1 MSKQT
6 TPIPAERIES
16 KIFLIR
22 GQKVMIDRDLAKL
35 YGVKTKHLNRQ
46 VRRNIERFPKEFMFK
61 LTKKEKEELV
71 PICHHLMDLKYSYQ
85 LPYAFTEHGVAML
98 ASVLRSKI
106 AVKTSIFIIKTFV
119 RLRQIL
125 STHKELS
132 HRFGQL
138 EQRVEKH
145 DNEIELIFEAIRKL
159 LDPPK
164 KKPIK
169 IGFLSERK

>member
-1 MSKQT
+1 
-6 TPIPAERIES
+6 
-16 KIFLIR
+16 
-22 GQKVMIDRDLAKL
+22 
-35 YGVKTKHLNRQ
+35 
-46 VRRNIERFPKEFMFK
+46 
-61 LTKKEKEELV
+61 
-71 PICHHLMDLKYSYQ
+71 MDLKYSYQ

-159 LDPPK
+159 LAPPK